1 MAIHTIGFIGLGLI
15 GGSLAKAFRRV
26 SPEIK
31 ILAYNRSRESLVEAL
46 ADGVINQA
54 QDSLDENF
62 AACDMI
68 FLCAPVS
75 VNIQCMK
82 TLRSIIRP
90 DCLLTDVGSVKTT
103 IHEAVEELGLTGQ
116 FIGGHP
122 MTGSELSG
130 YANSGD
136 RLLENAYYILTPTRK
151 NRPEQMVEYQAMI
164 KAIGAI
170 PLVLDYRDH
179 DRATAYISHLP
190 HLVAY
195 ALVNLVKKSDNR
207 AGLMKMLAAGGFKDV
222 TRIASS
228 SPEMWQQICR
238 ENKGALLDALGEYQ
252 KTLSRLGEAVARDK
266 ESFLLEYFDSARQYR
281 SSLNAQY
288 RSGVEPI
295 YEIYLEIA
303 DEPGAIAI
311 VSTILG
317 SSRLSIKN
325 LEIRNMREVQAGA
338 LRVEFYAGKDAQA
351 AAELLRRYGYTV
363 YERQ

>member
-82 TLRSIIRP
+82 TLQSIIRP

-103 IHEAVEELGLTGQ
+103 IHEAVEDLGLEGQ

-238 ENKGALLDALGEYQ
+238 ENKGALLEALGEYQ
-252 KTLSRLGEAVARDK
+252 KTLSRLGEAVERDK